1 MWLKMPSHAH
11 RYHYERAK
19 LRNISQMAKNNA
31 RKSGKSS
38 GKKSSKG
45 KSSGIFGRVAGIV
58 TLVALTLFVVA
69 YIGAQV
75 VGDGFLANG
84 PSAASVE
91 RKVADGSQSAKKKA
105 SAKEKKSSAKKK
117 AKKDEKTRRERKP
130 LAKETAKKQLQKRA
144 QSVAL
149 ANLVPERDLRPQFD
163 YNFTAQVIEHE
174 GYVVSYNAD
183 YKVPNWVLYEL
194 TLGETLGN
202 LPRTNNFAEDP
213 EVPEH
218 ERARLSDYR
227 NSGYDRGHM
236 APNADLNWSTT
247 AQDASF
253 YLSNMC
259 PQGHDFNAGIWLDLE
274 NQVRVWA
281 ERDSAVTIVCG
292 PVLPRTS
299 AGAKRMKRIGKG
311 KVLVPELFW
320 KVVLMP
326 YGGDVRA
333 IGFVMPNHNEKVGRK
348 NRPISEYAVTVDSV
362 ERLTGI
368 DFFPALPDNIE
379 DEVESNYNI
388 KSWF

>member
-1 MWLKMPSHAH
+1 
-11 RYHYERAK
+11 
-19 LRNISQMAKNNA
+19 MAKNNA
-31 RKSGKSS
+31 RKTGKSS

-45 KSSGIFGRVAGIV
+45 KSGGVFGRVAGIV
-58 TLVALTLFVVA
+58 TLVALTLFVIA

-75 VGDGFLANG
+75 AGVTISANGKKG
-84 PSAASVE
+84 PSAERVE
-91 RKVADGSQSAKKKA
+91 RKVTDGAKPSKVEKTSAKKAKKPSSAKAKKA
-105 SAKEKKSSAKKK
+105 SASAKKQAQKPRSK
-117 AKKDEKTRRERKP
+117 ATS
-130 LAKETAKKQLQKRA
+130 A
-144 QSVAL
+144 VAL

-163 YNFTAQVIEHE
+163 YDFTAQVIEHE

-183 YKVPNWVLYEL
+183 YKVPNWVIYEL

-202 LPRTNNFAEDP
+202 LKRTNSFDVDP
-213 EVPEH
+213 EVPKEQM
-218 ERARLSDYR
+218 AQLSDYR

-236 APNADLNWSTT
+236 APNADMNWSQT
-247 AQDASF
+247 AQDESF

-292 PVLPRTS
+292 PVLPRSS
-299 AGAKRMKRIGKG
+299 ADAKRMKRIGKG

-348 NRPISEYAVTVDSV
+348 NRPLSDYAVSVDSV

>member
-1 MWLKMPSHAH
+1 MANNKA
-11 RYHYERAK
+11 AK
-19 LRNISQMAKNNA
+19 PKAA
-31 RKSGKSS
+31 RKKSAKGGSG
-38 GKKSSKG
+38 GKLSRASA
-45 KSSGIFGRVAGIV
+45 VV
-58 TLVALTLFVVA
+58 TLVLLTLFVVFF
-69 YIGAQV
+69 
-75 VGDGFLANG
+75 VGRQLFLK
-84 PSAASVE
+84 PSAPASVE
-91 RKVADGSQSAKKKA
+91 QSAKPQPSKAKVEKTSAKKSKKTA
-105 SAKEKKSSAKKK
+105 SAKAKKAAPSAKKQAQK
-117 AKKDEKTRRERKP
+117 PRSKT
-130 LAKETAKKQLQKRA
+130 ASA
-144 QSVAL
+144 VAL
-149 ANLVPERDLRPQFD
+149 ANLVPERDLSPQFD
-163 YNFTAQVIEHE
+163 YYFTAQVIEHE

-183 YKVPNWVLYEL
+183 YKVPNWVIYEL

-202 LPRTNNFAEDP
+202 LKRTNNFDVDP
-213 EVPEH
+213 EVPKEQM
-218 ERARLSDYR
+218 AQLSDYR

-292 PVLPRTS
+292 PVLPRLS
-299 AGAKRMKRIGKG
+299 ADAKRMKYIGKG

-320 KVVLMP
+320 KVVLAP
-326 YGGDVRA
+326 YGGEMRA

-348 NRPISEYAVTVDSV
+348 NRPISEYAVTVDSI

-368 DFFPALPDNIE
+368 DFFPALADDIE
-379 DEVESNYNI
+379 EKIESKYNL